1 MDDGTSFGQFSYGK
15 EGIIKIEDAG
25 TTQGEDG
32 KIEPVYKIEFNL
44 TSKDGFTLKGSYTGV
59 IPITD
64 ASDDKSDDDG
74 TSTLERDYDM
84 DLSKIKKAHYY
95 TSDQVYIQG
104 IGYKPISSYGCGL
117 QFINIGIEWVGD
129 HLEDFVDR
137 EPGGDIVRV
146 ELTTEPGKE
155 NEITPGTYEVTEQR
169 WPAYIKPGVMM
180 RGIML
185 DGRSAWQPVD
195 APDLFDVGR

>member
-32 KIEPVYKIEFNL
+32 KEEPVYKIEFNL

-64 ASDDKSDDDG
+64 ESDDKSDDDG

-95 TSDQVYIQG
+95 TSDQVYI
-104 IGYKPISSYGCGL
+104 KASATNRSVPTDAVCNSSISVSNG
-117 QFINIGIEWVGD
+117 
-129 HLEDFVDR
+129 
-137 EPGGDIVRV
+137 
-146 ELTTEPGKE
+146 
-155 NEITPGTYEVTEQR
+155 
-169 WPAYIKPGVMM
+169 
-180 RGIML
+180 
-185 DGRSAWQPVD
+185 
-195 APDLFDVGR
+195 

>member
-1 MDDGTSFGQFSYGK
+1 MSSW
-15 EGIIKIEDAG
+15 
-25 TTQGEDG
+25 TTEPLSDNFPTERRASSRSRPPVRPKAEDG

-44 TSKDGFTLKGSYTGV
+44 TSKDGFTLNGSYTGV

-104 IGYKPISSYGCGL
+104 IGS
-117 QFINIGIEWVGD
+117 
-129 HLEDFVDR
+129 
-137 EPGGDIVRV
+137 
-146 ELTTEPGKE
+146 
-155 NEITPGTYEVTEQR
+155 
-169 WPAYIKPGVMM
+169 
-180 RGIML
+180 
-185 DGRSAWQPVD
+185 
-195 APDLFDVGR
+195 